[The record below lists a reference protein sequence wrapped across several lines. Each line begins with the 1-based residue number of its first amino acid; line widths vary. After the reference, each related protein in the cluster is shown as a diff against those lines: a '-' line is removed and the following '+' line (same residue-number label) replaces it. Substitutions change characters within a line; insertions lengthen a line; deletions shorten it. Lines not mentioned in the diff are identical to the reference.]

1 MKEFKELNIEKSIL
15 RVIEEEEGFESP
27 TEIQIKAI
35 PDAIEGRDILAGS
48 ATGSG
53 KTLAFGASIIQNTK
67 AGNGIQALI
76 LAPTRELAQQVKD
89 SLKKFSKYKKLVITS
104 VYGGMPIQRQFS
116 RLKEADIVVGTP
128 GRILDHIKRR
138 TIKLNDVKT
147 LVLDEADR
155 MLDMGFKEDVE
166 RIMNTTPKDKQ
177 TMLFSATIDGM
188 IANLIQKYL
197 KNPVKIEIDNKI
209 DPKKLIQ
216 GYYDI
221 TSKIKF
227 SLLVHL
233 LEKEKSG
240 LVMVFCNT
248 RHNTDFIAKNL
259 TALGID
265 AEAIHGGFT
274 QKKRNNI
281 LKKFHTQKVL
291 TLVCTDVAARGLD
304 IPNVSHVY
312 NYDIPT
318 DPKDYVHRIGR
329 TARAG
334 KEGKAISILVSR
346 DHENFGRVLQ
356 EKNVDIPEL
365 ETPQVEHAVIHYK
378 TESRHSRGGRGS
390 DNRRRRR

>member
-15 RVIEEEEGFESP
+15 KVIEEEGFESP

-35 PDAIEGRDILAGS
+35 PSAIEGRDILAGS

-53 KTLAFGASIIQNTK
+53 KTLAFGASIIQNTE
-67 AGNGIQALI
+67 AGKGIQALI

-89 SLKKFSKYKKLVITS
+89 ALKKFSRNKKLIITS

-116 RLKEADIVVGTP
+116 RLQEADIVVGTP

-138 TIKLNDVKT
+138 TIKLNGVKT

-155 MLDMGFKEDVE
+155 MLDMGFIDDVE

-177 TMLFSATIDGM
+177 TMLFSATIHGM
-188 IANLIQKYL
+188 VANLIQKYL

-233 LEKEKSG
+233 LQEEKSG

-281 LKKFHTQKVL
+281 LKKFHSQKVL

-304 IPNVSHVY
+304 IPDVSHVY
-312 NYDIPT
+312 NYDIPA
-318 DPKDYVHRIGR
+318 DPKDYIHRIGR

-356 EKNVDIPEL
+356 ENKIDIPEL
-365 ETPQVEHAVIHYK
+365 ETPQVERAQIHYK
-378 TESRHSRGGRGS
+378 SESRHSRGGRGS